1 MFSFSS
7 QNNHTL
13 KYEKRGLG
21 YFGDDNDKI
30 RELEK
35 QKDLEKIMRVPTQT
49 GSTDENG
56 IVTFEDLPVGLYL
69 IDVSFS

>member
-7 QNNHTL
+7 QNNHAL
-13 KYEKRGLG
+13 KYEKRGFG
-21 YFGDDNDKI
+21 YFGDDNDKV
-30 RELEK
+30 RELER
-35 QKDLEKIMRVPTQT
+35 QKELEKIMRVPTQT

-56 IVTFEDLPVGLYL
+56 IVTFENLPVGLYL

>member
-30 RELEK
+30 REFEK
-35 QKDLEKIMRVPTQT
+35 QKESEKIMRVPTQT
-49 GSTDENG
+49 GSTD
-56 IVTFEDLPVGLYL
+56 
-69 IDVSFS
+69 